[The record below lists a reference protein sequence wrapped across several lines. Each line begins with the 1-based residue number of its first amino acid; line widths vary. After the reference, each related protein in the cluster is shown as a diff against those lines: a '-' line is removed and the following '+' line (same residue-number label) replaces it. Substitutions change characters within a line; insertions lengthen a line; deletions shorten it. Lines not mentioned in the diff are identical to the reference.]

1 MSKNKKKLRLAF
13 MGTPEFSVPTLQSLL
28 SFGHDI
34 RAVYTQPPRPAGR
47 GKKDK
52 ISPVHC
58 LAELNGLTVMT
69 PRSLKSDGEQQYF
82 EELRLDAAIV
92 VAYGLILPKAF
103 LEAPRL
109 GCINIHASILPRWR
123 GAAPIQRA
131 IMAGDKKTGITI
143 MQMDEQLDT
152 GPMFTRS
159 EVEITD
165 QTTGETLHQLLSN
178 LGADLINTTLNGID
192 TGALEAIKQPLSG
205 ASYASKLSR
214 DDGHIDWNKSALE
227 IEKLVRALYPWP
239 GAWTEID
246 GSRVKI
252 FETQVTKTSK
262 QISPPGETVDEN
274 LTISCKSNTSN
285 SSKYKI
291 YYKST

>member
-1 MSKNKKKLRLAF
+1 

-58 LAELNGLTVMT
+58 LAELNGLTVKT
-69 PRSLKSDGEQQYF
+69 PHSLKNDGEQQYF
-82 EELRLDAAIV
+82 EALRLDAAIV

-131 IMAGDKKTGITI
+131 IMAGDSKTGITI

-152 GPMFTRS
+152 STIFTKS
-159 EVEITD
+159 EVEITEHTD
-165 QTTGETLHQLLSN
+165 
-178 LGADLINTTLNGID
+178 DV
-192 TGALEAIKQPLSG
+192 
-205 ASYASKLSR
+205 YSKLDHFTGSKFQKFELQKNFGQR
-214 DDGHIDWNKSALE
+214 PFRSLFMERPRVQNK
-227 IEKLVRALYPWP
+227 
-239 GAWTEID
+239 
-246 GSRVKI
+246 
-252 FETQVTKTSK
+252 
-262 QISPPGETVDEN
+262 
-274 LTISCKSNTSN
+274 
-285 SSKYKI
+285 
-291 YYKST
+291 